1 MDAMAVSVSR
11 SGNYRLGSASGQVLF
26 PDREISFCGEI
37 GLAVRSHILALWRD
51 YGAVRKKLRHN
62 RATRLPNRA
71 NTAMSSVTDLLN
83 TIRASG
89 NGVSLAELLTRYP
102 GIPRRTA
109 QRQIAALID
118 SGHVVALGEGRARR
132 YFAAGAESG
141 PAPRLASVDSFPPFI
156 PLSADSQDILA
167 YIDQPPEARK
177 PVGYQRDFLDAYRP
191 NETWYL
197 SESLRRQL
205 YRMGKTTDV
214 EAPAGTYS
222 RAILNRL
229 LIDLS
234 WASSHLEGNT
244 YSRLDTRELIEH
256 GKAAR
261 GKAAIETQMILNHK
275 TAIEMLVENIDSAEF
290 NRYTLMNLHSALAEN
305 LLPNPADEGRIRQ
318 HAVDIG
324 KSVYRPLSTPQQIE
338 EALDAL
344 LLKASLIRDP
354 FEQSF
359 FMMVHL
365 PYLQPF
371 ADINKRSSR
380 LAANLPLFR
389 ANLCPLTFL
398 DVPEQAYSRATLGVY
413 EMTRVELLRDLYVW
427 AYERSTQEYLA
438 IKQDLAEPDPLRLA
452 WRDFIKQTLREVVTH
467 PELDPLSCIQ
477 RAVAERVPAEARPD
491 VQALIVEE
499 LRRLHEGVLAR
510 YGLRLSEY
518 AAWKARQGRAAP
530 SSSMGHG
537 IH

>member
-1 MDAMAVSVSR
+1 
-11 SGNYRLGSASGQVLF
+11 
-26 PDREISFCGEI
+26 
-37 GLAVRSHILALWRD
+37 
-51 YGAVRKKLRHN
+51 
-62 RATRLPNRA
+62 
-71 NTAMSSVTDLLN
+71 MSSTTDLLN
-83 TIRASG
+83 SIQASG
-89 NGVSLAELLTRYP
+89 HGLTLAELLAQHS
-102 GIPRRTA
+102 GIARRTA
-109 QRQIAALID
+109 QRLIAKLIENRQIT
-118 SGHVVALGEGRARR
+118 ALGEGRARR
-132 YFAAGAESG
+132 YFGAN
-141 PAPRLASVDSFPPFI
+141 AKADTVTTSFARTDIFPGYI
-156 PLSADSQDILA
+156 PLSADSQDIIA
-167 YIDQPPEARK
+167 YIDQPLEARK
-177 PVGYQRDFLDAYRP
+177 PVGYQRDFLDAYHP

-205 YRMGKTTDV
+205 HKMGKTA
-214 EAPAGTYS
+214 EADEPAGTYS

-256 GKAAR
+256 GKAAQ

-275 TAIEMLVENIDSAEF
+275 TAIELLVENINEAQF

-338 EALDAL
+338 DALEALLD
-344 LLKASLIRDP
+344 KANQIADP

-359 FMMVHL
+359 FTMVHL

-371 ADINKRSSR
+371 ADINKRTSR

-438 IKQDLAEPDPLRLA
+438 IKQDLTEPDPVRLA
-452 WRDFIKQTLREVVTH
+452 WRELIKQAIREVVTR
-467 PELDPLSCIQ
+467 PEQDALTIIAQ
-477 RAVAERVPAEARPD
+477 AVDAHVPEIERKN
-491 VQALIVEE
+491 VQAIVIDE

-510 YGLRLSEY
+510 YGLRPSEFTN
-518 AAWKARQGRAAP
+518 WKAIQAR
-530 SSSMGHG
+530 
-537 IH
+537 

>member
-1 MDAMAVSVSR
+1 MS
-11 SGNYRLGSASGQVLF
+11 
-26 PDREISFCGEI
+26 
-37 GLAVRSHILALWRD
+37 
-51 YGAVRKKLRHN
+51 
-62 RATRLPNRA
+62 
-71 NTAMSSVTDLLN
+71 TADNLLN
-83 TIRASG
+83 SIQTADTAPT
-89 NGVSLAELLTRYP
+89 LAELIAQHPHLA
-102 GIPRRTA
+102 RRTA
-109 QRQIAALID
+109 QRLIAQMIERGQVTAI
-118 SGHVVALGEGRARR
+118 GEGRARR
-132 YFAAGAESG
+132 YFSTDTRAE
-141 PAPRLASVDSFPPFI
+141 ASVPDAGTDTFPTYI

-167 YIDQPPEARK
+167 YIDQPVEART
-177 PVGYQRDFLDAYRP
+177 PVGYQREFLDAYRP

-197 SESLRRQL
+197 SEPLRRQL
-205 YRMGKTTDV
+205 RKMGLTADV
-214 EAPAGTYS
+214 GAPAGTYS

-275 TAIEMLVENIDSAEF
+275 TAIELLVENINEAEF

-324 KSVYRPLSTPQQIE
+324 KSVYRPLSTSQQIE
-338 EALDAL
+338 DAL
-344 LLKASLIRDP
+344 HTLLDKANRIGDP

-371 ADINKRSSR
+371 ADINKRTSR

-413 EMTRVELLRDLYVW
+413 ELTRIELLRDLYVW
-427 AYERSTQEYLA
+427 AYERSTQEYLTL
-438 IKQDLAEPDPLRLA
+438 KQNLAEPDPLRLA
-452 WRDFIKQTLREVVTH
+452 WRDLIKQTIREVVIHT
-467 PELDPLSCIQ
+467 ENDPLASIQ
-477 RAVAERVPAEARPD
+477 RSVARHVPEQEQSS

-499 LRRLHEGVLAR
+499 LKRLHEGVLAR
-510 YGLRLSEY
+510 YGVRPSEY
-518 AAWKARQGRAAP
+518 AAWKAVHR
-530 SSSMGHG
+530 H
-537 IH
+537 

>member
-1 MDAMAVSVSR
+1 MIER
-11 SGNYRLGSASGQVLF
+11 GQVT
-26 PDREISFCGEI
+26 
-37 GLAVRSHILALWRD
+37 AV
-51 YGAVRKKLRHN
+51 
-62 RATRLPNRA
+62 
-71 NTAMSSVTDLLN
+71 
-83 TIRASG
+83 
-89 NGVSLAELLTRYP
+89 
-102 GIPRRTA
+102 
-109 QRQIAALID
+109 
-118 SGHVVALGEGRARR
+118 GEGRARR
-132 YFAAGAESG
+132 YFSSGTRADTSVQSAGT
-141 PAPRLASVDSFPPFI
+141 DIFPSFI
-156 PLSADSQDILA
+156 PVSADSQDILA
-167 YIDQPPEARK
+167 YVDQPVEARK
-177 PVGYQRDFLDAYRP
+177 PVGYQREFLDIYRP

-205 YRMGKTTDV
+205 RSMGRTADV

-261 GKAAIETQMILNHK
+261 GKGAIETQMILNHK
-275 TAIEMLVENIDSAEF
+275 TAIELLVENIDDAEF

-338 EALDAL
+338 DMLGTLLD
-344 LLKASLIRDP
+344 KANQIGDP

-371 ADINKRSSR
+371 ADINKRTSR

-413 EMTRVELLRDLYVW
+413 ELTRVELLRDLYVW

-438 IKQDLAEPDPLRLA
+438 LKQNLAEPDPLRLA
-452 WRDFIKQTLREVVTH
+452 WRDLIRQVIREIVIH
-467 PELDPLSCIQ
+467 PGIEPLATIRQS
-477 RAVAERVPAEARPD
+477 VAHHVPEHERDD
-491 VQALIVEE
+491 VQALLVEE
-499 LRRLHEGVLAR
+499 LKRLHEGVLAR
-510 YGLRLSEY
+510 YGLRPSEY
-518 AAWKARQGRAAP
+518 AAWKAAHR
-530 SSSMGHG
+530 H
-537 IH
+537 

>member
-1 MDAMAVSVSR
+1 
-11 SGNYRLGSASGQVLF
+11 
-26 PDREISFCGEI
+26 
-37 GLAVRSHILALWRD
+37 
-51 YGAVRKKLRHN
+51 
-62 RATRLPNRA
+62 
-71 NTAMSSVTDLLN
+71 MSLS
-83 TIRASG
+83 
-89 NGVSLAELLTRYP
+89 ELLTRHP
-102 GIPRRTA
+102 EIARRTA
-109 QRQIAALID
+109 QRILANLIESSQITAQ
-118 SGHVVALGEGRARR
+118 GEGRARR
-132 YFAAGAESG
+132 YFATEHRAETH
-141 PAPRLASVDSFPPFI
+141 ALNTDTDAFPTFI
-156 PLSADSQDILA
+156 PLSADSRDILA
-167 YIDQPPEARK
+167 YINQPTEARK

-205 YRMGKTTDV
+205 HRMGKTADAT
-214 EAPAGTYS
+214 EPAGTYS
-222 RAILNRL
+222 RAVLNRL

-244 YSRLDTRELIEH
+244 YSRLDTRQLIEQ
-256 GKAAR
+256 GKAAQ

-275 TAIEMLVENIDSAEF
+275 TAIELLVENIESAEF

-324 KSVYRPLSTPQQIE
+324 KSTYRPLSTPQQIE
-338 EALDAL
+338 DALDVL
-344 LLKASLIRDP
+344 LGKANQIADP

-371 ADINKRSSR
+371 ADINKRTSR

-413 EMTRVELLRDLYVW
+413 EMTRVELLRDLYIW
-427 AYERSTQEYLA
+427 AYERSTLEYLA

-452 WRDFIKQTLREVVTH
+452 WRDLIKKTIREIITH

-477 RAVAERVPAEARPD
+477 HSVAEYVSEKEQPE

-510 YGLRLSEY
+510 YGLRPSEFMS
-518 AAWKARQGRAAP
+518 WK
-530 SSSMGHG
+530 SLHGH
-537 IH
+537 